1 MGGFFFSSLF
11 YNFFLMA
18 TYTLCV
24 YRTKAVAIGP
34 GQGCC
39 YRARSELLLLGQV
52 RGVAIGLSQGCCYR
66 ARSGVLL

>member
-1 MGGFFFSSLF
+1 MDRVGWEVFFLFSLF

-39 YRARSELLLLGQV
+39 YRARS
-52 RGVAIGLSQGCCYR
+52 
-66 ARSGVLL
+66 GVLL